1 MQRLHAVL
9 LAFRFIRFGCVLGFP
24 SAVRWVYDDP
34 GCFVDCDGDTDVSE
48 QGDCDIAEECEIAS
62 EADLAHLF
70 GYNGDY
76 GNNGFLY
83 SIGGDCC
90 EKNRIC
96 LL

>member
-1 MQRLHAVL
+1 M
-9 LAFRFIRFGCVLGFP
+9 LGFP

-34 GCFVDCDGDTDVSE
+34 GCFV
-48 QGDCDIAEECEIAS
+48 DCDIAEECEIAS

-76 GNNGFLY
+76 SNNGFLY
-83 SIGGDCC
+83 SIGGGCC